1 VRVTGTLIAILLL
14 LFASACG
21 GENSQRPAAPAE
33 PGTTVES
40 GTATEPGGTT
50 AEPGVIEEAR
60 ANAQPELP
68 AVTLII
74 RTSAGEAVEVRAEA
88 ADERAEQQTG
98 LMGRTELAPDAG
110 MLFVFGRE
118 RDLSFWMRN
127 TLIPLSIAYIA
138 ADGRIVD
145 IQNMEPLDETSHPS
159 AEPAKYALEVNQGF
173 FAERGVEVG
182 DTVEIPEEY
191 R

>member
-1 VRVTGTLIAILLL
+1 MTKTLTMLVLLASLLAAGCGGGGEAASQPPENSPEATMEASVGRVAAVSELPTETVAIRASGGEEVRVTAEIADDK
-14 LFASACG
+14 
-21 GENSQRPAAPAE
+21 AE
-33 PGTTVES
+33 
-40 GTATEPGGTT
+40 
-50 AEPGVIEEAR
+50 R
-60 ANAQPELP
+60 QK
-68 AVTLII
+68 
-74 RTSAGEAVEVRAEA
+74 
-88 ADERAEQQTG
+88 G
-98 LMGRTELAPDAG
+98 LMSRPEGSLPEDAG

-118 RDLSFWMRN
+118 KTLSFWMKD
-127 TLIPLSIAYIA
+127 TLLPLSIAYVA

-145 IQNMEPLDETSHPS
+145 IEDMEPLDKKTKHPS